1 MGGESGGLHA
11 GSLVSVEGGG
21 GMGAS
26 AAVGAKGRK
35 WNDET
40 AVIHT
45 HLLMCG
51 CVDVATG

>member
-1 MGGESGGLHA
+1 M
-11 GSLVSVEGGG
+11 SVEGGWG
-21 GMGAS
+21 RGAS
-26 AAVGAKGRK
+26 SAVGAKGRK